1 MSSLLVGYLFV
12 NFMIILCL
20 IKSKMKVM
28 RVTYLVALVLLL
40 FVLLSSDKNSF
51 VAHWITDAY
60 GKEIYLDIYDST
72 NYPIIAGLS
81 AVSTIQ
87 LLVIIAFFAVSV
99 FIAIRTVEIVRLR
112 LREEKEIKLKKP
124 VKNLRTQVVNITKF
138 NTKIYLTNCVMLC

>member
-1 MSSLLVGYLFV
+1 
-12 NFMIILCL
+12 
-20 IKSKMKVM
+20 MKVM
-28 RVTYLVALVLLL
+28 RVTYLVALFLLL
-40 FVLLSSDKNSF
+40 FVLLASDKNSF

-87 LLVIIAFFAVSV
+87 LLVIIVSFAVSV
-99 FIAIRTVEIVRLR
+99 FIAIRTVEIVRLS
-112 LREEKEIKLKKP
+112 LREEQEIKLKKP

>member
-12 NFMIILCL
+12 NFMMILCL

-40 FVLLSSDKNSF
+40 FVLLASDKNSF

-60 GKEIYLDIYDST
+60 GKEIYLDIYEST

-112 LREEKEIKLKKP
+112 LREEQEIKLKKP

>member
-28 RVTYLVALVLLL
+28 RVTYLIALVLLL
-40 FVLLSSDKNSF
+40 FVLLASDKNSF

-87 LLVIIAFFAVSV
+87 LLVIIAFLAVSV
-99 FIAIRTVEIVRLR
+99 FIAIRTVEIVRLS
-112 LREEKEIKLKKP
+112 LREEQEIKLKKP